1 MPDYMFLLESR
12 LSPEQRAV
20 LTRVQELSAAMGF
33 NVYLTGGT
41 VRDLV
46 TGASLR
52 DLDFTVEGNPSK
64 IARELEKGGAKVLVE
79 DEKLRH
85 IELLFGGDVEGSISA
100 ARDDH
105 YIRPGTRPE
114 VRWSTIMEDLRR
126 RDFSLNAVA
135 ISLNPASRG
144 LLLDPT
150 NGLSDI
156 ERAEVRALTIHAFT
170 NQPVRLLRVLRF
182 AARMGFKIEARTQEW
197 LDLATE
203 RELPATI
210 TAEDAGSELRALAR
224 EERPAVVLKAWEDH
238 DLLEAVNP
246 VLAKKRPGYDSIT
259 RLANVREDFFTAGL
273 RPRLAIPMLLAII
286 ARLKDREQNVLL
298 SKAGFRSAE
307 AQEVLGFEKIILGVQ
322 KELTGK
328 KINTPLDAY
337 RFLEKLPL
345 EQIAYIMAE
354 SNNSAAVSKIRA
366 YLNKWRP
373 VRSGLAVVTNELTA
387 LGMPPGAKF
396 DTIVEQVFGMQL
408 TGRGKTPEEREKI
421 LRKLSGIKEQ
431 PKKKE
436 KEKKSKGADKSQAAL
451 AVGSAARQK
460 HAASKAESKDA
471 AKSAPAT
478 KAAGTKR
485 IPAKAAEKHGPP
497 SRRSARTSAGK
508 KSHGRK

>member
-20 LTRVQELSAAMGF
+20 MLRVQELSAALGF
-33 NVYLTGGT
+33 NAYLTGGT

-64 IARELEKGGAKVLVE
+64 IAHELEKGGARIISE

-85 IELLFGGDVEGSISA
+85 VEVLFAGDCEGSISA

-105 YIRPGTRPE
+105 YVRPGTRPE
-114 VRWSTIMEDLRR
+114 IRWSTIMEDLRR
-126 RDFSLNAVA
+126 RDFSLNAIA

-156 ERAEVRALTIHAFT
+156 ERAEVRALTIHSFT

-182 AARMGFKIEARTQEW
+182 AARMGFKIEQRTQEW
-197 LDLATE
+197 FDLAIE
-203 RELPATI
+203 RNLQHTI
-210 TAEDAGSELRALAR
+210 APEDAGGELRAVAR
-224 EERPAVVLKAWEDH
+224 EERPSVVLKAWEER

-246 VLAKKRPGYDSIT
+246 VLAKKHPAYDAIG
-259 RLANVREDFFTAGL
+259 RLMKVREDLFTAGF
-273 RPRLAIPMLLAII
+273 RPRLAAPMLLAVLG
-286 ARLKDREQNVLL
+286 RLKEREQANILQ
-298 SKAGFRSAE
+298 KAGFRSAE
-307 AQEVLGFEKIILGVQ
+307 VESALGFEEESLEAQ
-322 KELTGK
+322 RELTGRK
-328 KINTPLDAY
+328 MDAPIDAF

-345 EQIAYIMAE
+345 DQIAYLMAE
-354 SNNSAAVSKIRA
+354 SNKSAALSKIRA
-366 YLNKWRP
+366 FLNKWRP
-373 VRSGLAVVTNELTA
+373 VRIALPAVATELEA
-387 LGMPPGAKF
+387 LGMPRGAKF
-396 DTIVEQVFGMQL
+396 DQIVDQVFAMQL

-421 LRKLSGIKEQ
+421 LRKLSGIKEP

-436 KEKKSKGADKSQAAL
+436 KEKKASKGADKAHAA
-451 AVGSAARQK
+451 AAMGDAAHKK
-460 HAASKAESKDA
+460 HAAAKIEATTHA
-471 AKSAPAT
+471 AKGTAARPKPHAKHAAPAS
-478 KAAGTKR
+478 
-485 IPAKAAEKHGPP
+485 H
-497 SRRSARTSAGK
+497 SRRAAAGK